1 MNYEHFESLNS
12 TSTLPFTSTAI
23 NIKGV
28 KDGLRGSGIIEEF
41 AATKWTRTGPEEL
54 VLPDKAVSAELD
66 KILRLSPYR
75 ERGIAV
81 FSSLVLRVPRF
92 KEHFWDGTL
101 KEIVDWGL
109 KNWIGTPFRNY
120 KGLGMFIEEEDCS
133 AMEQK
138 MNCSVLAACRGQ
150 MIQEPPSPIGELI
163 PLDPCAD
170 LPMVTLSVSESSAS
184 FRFEPNTSYR
194 LRLDGVDMETAKS
207 VIIWKVGGDAVHAYE
222 PTKRCQEQEVA
233 VHANGADLILIEVNA
248 TQVVGHVIEAFTGR
262 HRFRI
267 HFLVDSKEDEPISD
281 HRIAIQIAG
290 IIGEKGP
297 KEPRNPEEKT
307 NVLAGKQYV
316 RLGNISKGKHSRLL
330 YMPSKKRKRFQ
341 FECNTCP

>member
-23 NIKGV
+23 NIKIDISWEDWSCCSACCCSV
-28 KDGLRGSGIIEEF
+28 TLCGLYSNQKKCHEVDSYRTRRGFLSVFLLNSE
-41 AATKWTRTGPEEL
+41 KQL

-207 VIIWKVGGDAVHAYE
+207 IIWKVGGDAVHAYE

-290 IIGEKGP
+290 IIGGMSYPTSYLVMGCAFK
-297 KEPRNPEEKT
+297 
-307 NVLAGKQYV
+307 
-316 RLGNISKGKHSRLL
+316 
-330 YMPSKKRKRFQ
+330 FQ
-341 FECNTCP
+341 VVEVFFLP